1 MRKPH
6 WWAILIPLSILIIIQ
21 TWLVFTFGNDALSG
35 ASQVGLLLVS
45 AVVCTI
51 ARLFYHTPWEN
62 IWNSINKG
70 IGEIGTV
77 FLLLLMIG
85 MLSGTWM
92 VSGVVPTM
100 ICYGL
105 KIMSPKIFLATACI
119 VSALVALMTGSSWTT
134 IATIGVAMIGIGT
147 AMGYPV
153 GLTAGAIISGAYFGD
168 KMSPLSDTTVL
179 ASSSAGTD
187 LFTHIRY
194 MLITTIPSIT
204 IALVLYLVL
213 SLYYGSSDSINV
225 ELYDTTLRNTFTIS
239 PWLLLVP
246 LFAGILI
253 ALRLPAIPTLMIS
266 ALMGAVV
273 APVAQPQILWHI
285 ATGNPLSEFV
295 SATPQK
301 LMTGTWTT
309 FFGTTH
315 IDTGI
320 EAVNSLVQTRGMN
333 GMLMTVFLVLAAAS
347 FGATLVGTGMLQAF
361 TDHLMT
367 RLRRRASIVGST
379 VGVGIL
385 CDLLTG
391 DQFLSILMT
400 CNMFRGVY
408 QKKGYESRLLSRSVE
423 DSATVTSVLI
433 PWNSCGMT
441 QSMVLGVATL
451 AYLPWCFF
459 NILSPVSS
467 IIVAL
472 TGYKIRHEK

>member
-1 MRKPH
+1 M
-6 WWAILIPLSILIIIQ
+6 
-21 TWLVFTFGNDALSG
+21 
-35 ASQVGLLLVS
+35 
-45 AVVCTI
+45 
-51 ARLFYHTPWEN
+51 
-62 IWNSINKG
+62 
-70 IGEIGTV
+70 
-77 FLLLLMIG
+77 
-85 MLSGTWM
+85 
-92 VSGVVPTM
+92 
-100 ICYGL
+100 
-105 KIMSPKIFLATACI
+105 
-119 VSALVALMTGSSWTT
+119 
-134 IATIGVAMIGIGT
+134 
-147 AMGYPV
+147 
-153 GLTAGAIISGAYFGD
+153 
-168 KMSPLSDTTVL
+168 
-179 ASSSAGTD
+179 
-187 LFTHIRY
+187 
-194 MLITTIPSIT
+194 
-204 IALVLYLVL
+204 LYLVL
-213 SLYYGSSDSINV
+213 SLYYGSSDTINV

-239 PWLLLVP
+239 PWLLLIP
-246 LFAGILI
+246 LFAGIMI
-253 ALRLPAIPTLMIS
+253 ALRTPAIPTLMVS

-273 APVAQPQILWHI
+273 APIAQPQILWHI

-301 LMTGTWTT
+301 LLTGTWTT
-309 FFGTTH
+309 FFDTTH

-320 EAVNSLVQTRGMN
+320 EAVNALVQTRGMN

-367 RLRRRASIVGST
+367 RLRRRTSIVGST

-459 NILSPVSS
+459 NIISPVSTL
-467 IIVAL
+467 IVAI
-472 TGYKIRHEK
+472 TGYKIREAENPHG